1 MCAQD
6 SRYEED
12 KKLKQDE
19 ETFGTNDEWMNP
31 GNVSCAMKLCKE
43 RKKQKKFI
51 NTYYKVNFCIKSSN
65 KHYKFLINTTKYLK
79 K

>member
-19 ETFGTNDEWMNP
+19 ETFGTSNEWMNP

-43 RKKQKKFI
+43 RKKQKK
-51 NTYYKVNFCIKSSN
+51 YS
-65 KHYKFLINTTKYLK
+65 
-79 K
+79 

>member
-19 ETFGTNDEWMNP
+19 ETFGTSNEWMNP

-43 RKKQKKFI
+43 RKKQKNI
-51 NTYYKVNFCIKSSN
+51 
-65 KHYKFLINTTKYLK
+65 HKYILK
-79 K
+79 KWIFVLSLQIIIINFS

>member
-19 ETFGTNDEWMNP
+19 ETFGTSNEWMNP
-31 GNVSCAMKLCKE
+31 GNVSCAMNQWYTWLATVYQSRAE
-43 RKKQKKFI
+43 NR
-51 NTYYKVNFCIKSSN
+51 
-65 KHYKFLINTTKYLK
+65 
-79 K
+79 

>member
-19 ETFGTNDEWMNP
+19 ETFGTSNEWMNP

-43 RKKQKKFI
+43 RKKQKKNVHKYI
-51 NTYYKVNFCIKSSN
+51 LQSE
-65 KHYKFLINTTKYLK
+65 FLYWVFK
-79 K
+79 